1 MHQLETIDAFNG
13 ERELTARIR
22 KYVQLILTAI
32 LLASLSAASAGAK
45 LYGFRIVQQDNVML
59 HFDLDSSAAAAELFS
74 LTNPHRLVVDM
85 PRTTLD
91 TSLPAERFSQGV
103 VKGIRYGQH
112 GEAYLRVVIDL
123 RQAVSPTY
131 QVVPRQGG
139 QRLVVDLGI
148 PSTTTYAEQSVLPV
162 AEPQAANEAV
172 EPVAELVDAAPL
184 RDAVIAIDAGHGGKD
199 PGAVGPNKT
208 LEKNITLAVA
218 QKLYQRLLKQP
229 GIKPVMV
236 RNADVYVGLRMRMA
250 IARKQGADLFVSI
263 HADAVDRRGAK
274 GSSVYTLSMDGA
286 TSEAAAWLAKS
297 ENESAALFGE
307 VELEGKDDILSQ
319 TLLNLAQSSTM
330 EMSMEVGADILQELK
345 NIGNVHKRSVEQ
357 AAFAVLKAPDI
368 PSVLVETAF
377 ISNPEEERKLNSRS
391 YQNKLAS
398 SIERGIVRFL
408 WRRAPEG
415 TFLAA
420 ERKKQG

>member
-1 MHQLETIDAFNG
+1 MHLNG
-13 ERELTARIR
+13 ERELTSRIR
-22 KYVQLILTAI
+22 KYLQLILMAGM
-32 LLASLSAASAGAK
+32 LASLSTSFAGAK
-45 LYGFRIVQQDNVML
+45 LYGFNIVLQDNVML

-74 LTNPHRLVVDM
+74 LSNPHRLVVDM

-91 TSLPAERFSQGV
+91 TKLPPERFSQGL

-123 RQAVSPTY
+123 REAVSPTY

-139 QRLVVDLGI
+139 QRLVVDLGVSSEKQYADVNLSSARLAT
-148 PSTTTYAEQSVLPV
+148 PSVEVPANNTSSDV
-162 AEPQAANEAV
+162 APAV
-172 EPVAELVDAAPL
+172 PL

-199 PGAVGPNKT
+199 SGAVGPNKT
-208 LEKNITLAVA
+208 LEKDITLAIA
-218 QKLYQRLLKQP
+218 EKLYQKLLKQP

-236 RNADVYVGLRMRMA
+236 RTGDTYVGLRMRME
-250 IARKQGADLFVSI
+250 IARKRGADLFVSI
-263 HADAVDRRGAK
+263 HADAVDRRGPK

-286 TSEAAAWLAKS
+286 SSEAAAWLAKS
-297 ENESAALFGE
+297 ENESAALFGD
-307 VELEGKDDILSQ
+307 VELDGMDDFLSQ
-319 TLLNLAQSSTM
+319 TLLNLAQSATM
-330 EMSMEVGADILQELK
+330 EMSMEAGADILQELK
-345 NIGNVHKRSVEQ
+345 TIGNVHKRTVEQ
-357 AAFAVLKAPDI
+357 AAFAVLKSPDI

-377 ISNPEEERKLNSRS
+377 LSNPEEERKLNTPS
-391 YQNKLAS
+391 YQNKLAD
-398 SIERGIVRFL
+398 SIERGLVRFL